1 LVRGAARAIIFSPP
15 QKESIVQS
23 HEIDYRIY
31 GGDLQF
37 VEVYLDPG
45 ESVIAEAGAMIFMD
59 EGVTFEAKLG
69 DGSDAQ
75 KGRGF
80 FRKAASAAGRA
91 MSGESLFMTH
101 FTNSGGGR
109 AKVAFGASVPGKI
122 VPLDLAEI
130 GQSVIC
136 QRDAFL
142 CAALGT
148 RVSMHLNRRFGS
160 GMFGGEGFI
169 LQKLEGDGV
178 AFVNAG
184 GMVVERRLAGETI
197 RVDTGCLVGF
207 EEGLDYSIE
216 RAGGLKTMAFGGE
229 GIFLATISGVGRVWL
244 QSLPFS
250 RLADPI
256 ISAAVSQ
263 AEARVSR

>member
-1 LVRGAARAIIFSPP
+1 MRSD
-15 QKESIVQS
+15 
-23 HEIDYRIY
+23 EIDFRIY
-31 GGDLQF
+31 GEDLQF
-37 VEVYLDPG
+37 VEVGLDPG
-45 ESVIAEAGAMIFMD
+45 ESVVAEAGAMIFMD
-59 EGVTFEAKLG
+59 EGITFEAKLG
-69 DGSDAQ
+69 DGSEPE
-75 KGRGF
+75 KRGGF
-80 FRKAASAAGRA
+80 LRKAASAAGRV

-109 AKVAFGASVPGKI
+109 SKVAFGAVVPGKI
-122 VPLDLAEI
+122 VSLNLAEI
-130 GQSVIC
+130 GRPVIC

-142 CAALGT
+142 CAARGT
-148 RVSMHLNRRFGS
+148 RVSMHFNRRFGS
-160 GMFGGEGFI
+160 GAFGGEGFI
-169 LQKLEGDGV
+169 LQKLEGDGI

-184 GMVVERRLAGETI
+184 GMVVERRLMGETI

-207 EEGLDYSIE
+207 EEGLEYSIE

-256 ISAAVSQ
+256 IREAVSQ
-263 AEARVSR
+263 AAARSSS

>member
-1 LVRGAARAIIFSPP
+1 MR
-15 QKESIVQS
+15 S
-23 HEIDYRIY
+23 HDIDYEIR

-37 VEVYLDPG
+37 VEVYLDP
-45 ESVIAEAGAMIFMD
+45 EETAVAEAGTMIFMD
-59 EGVTFEAKLG
+59 EGVTFEAKMG
-69 DGSDAQ
+69 DGSEPE
-75 KGRGF
+75 GGGGF
-80 FRKAASAAGRA
+80 FRKARSAAGRVL
-91 MSGESLFMTH
+91 SGESLFMTH

-122 VPLDLAEI
+122 VPLDLREI
-130 GQSVIC
+130 GRPVIC

-148 RVSMHLNRRFGS
+148 KVSMHFNRRFGS

-169 LQKLEGDGV
+169 LQKLEGDGI

-184 GMVVERRLAGETI
+184 GMVVERHLAGETI
-197 RVDTGCLVGF
+197 RLDTGCLVGF
-207 EEGLDYSIE
+207 EEGMEYSIE

-229 GIFLATISGVGRVWL
+229 GIFLATISGVGRVWV

-256 ISAAVSQ
+256 ISAAVAAAAAAS
-263 AEARVSR
+263 SK

>member
-1 LVRGAARAIIFSPP
+1 MR
-15 QKESIVQS
+15 S
-23 HEIDYRIY
+23 HEIDYRIH

-45 ESVIAEAGAMIFMD
+45 ETVIAEAGAMIFMD
-59 EGVTFEAKLG
+59 EGITFEAKLG
-69 DGSDAQ
+69 DGSEAQ
-75 KGRGF
+75 KRGGF
-80 FRKAASAAGRA
+80 LRKAASAAGRV

-109 AKVAFGASVPGKI
+109 DKVAFGASVPGKI
-122 VPLDLAEI
+122 VPLDMAQI
-130 GQSVIC
+130 GRPVIC

-148 RVSMHLNRRFGS
+148 RVSVHLNRRFGS
-160 GMFGGEGFI
+160 GLFGGEGFI
-169 LQKLEGDGV
+169 LQKLEGDGL

-184 GMVVERRLAGETI
+184 GMIVERRLTGETI

-229 GIFLATISGVGRVWL
+229 GLFLATISGVGRVWL

-256 ISAAVSQ
+256 IAAAVSQ
-263 AEARVSR
+263 AEARISR

>member
-1 LVRGAARAIIFSPP
+1 MR
-15 QKESIVQS
+15 S
-23 HEIDYRIY
+23 HEIDYVIC
-31 GGDLQF
+31 GDDLQF

-45 ESVIAEAGAMIFMD
+45 ETAVAEAGTMIFMD
-59 EGVTFEAKLG
+59 EGVTFEVKMG
-69 DGSDAQ
+69 DGSEPD
-75 KGRGF
+75 KGGGF
-80 FRKAASAAGRA
+80 FRKAKSAAGRVL
-91 MSGESLFMTH
+91 SGESLFMTH

-109 AKVAFGASVPGKI
+109 SKVAFGASVPGKI
-122 VPLDLAEI
+122 VPLDLREI
-130 GQSVIC
+130 GRPVIC

-148 RVSMHLNRRFGS
+148 KVSMHFNRRFGS
-160 GMFGGEGFI
+160 GLFGGEGFI
-169 LQKLEGDGV
+169 LQKLEGDGI

-184 GMVVERRLAGETI
+184 GMVVERRLVGETI

-207 EEGLDYSIE
+207 EEGMEYSIE

-229 GIFLATISGVGRVWL
+229 GLFLATVSGVGRVWV

-256 ISAAVSQ
+256 ISAAVAAAVAAS
-263 AEARVSR
+263 SK

>member
-1 LVRGAARAIIFSPP
+1 M
-15 QKESIVQS
+15 QS

-31 GGDLQF
+31 GDDLQF

-59 EGVTFEAKLG
+59 EGITFEAKLG
-69 DGSDAQ
+69 DGSAHQ
-75 KGRGF
+75 KAGGF
-80 FRKAASAAGRA
+80 FRKAASAAGR
-91 MSGESLFMTH
+91 MMTGESLFMTH

-109 AKVAFGASVPGKI
+109 VKVAFGASVPGKI
-122 VPLDLAEI
+122 VALDLAEI
-130 GQSVIC
+130 GGSVIC

-148 RVSMHLNRRFGS
+148 RVSMHLNRRLGS
-160 GMFGGEGFI
+160 GLFGGEGFI

-178 AFVNAG
+178 AFANAG
-184 GMVVERRLAGETI
+184 GMVVERRLVGETI

-229 GIFLATISGVGRVWL
+229 GIFLATISGSGRVWL

-263 AEARVSR
+263 AEARISR

>member
-1 LVRGAARAIIFSPP
+1 MR
-15 QKESIVQS
+15 S
-23 HEIDYRIY
+23 HEIDYRIF
-31 GGDLQF
+31 GEDLQF
-37 VEVYLDPG
+37 VEVYLDPA

-59 EGVTFEAKLG
+59 EGITFEAKMG
-69 DGSDAQ
+69 DGSQ
-75 KGRGF
+75 QEKRSGF
-80 FRKAASAAGRA
+80 LRRAASAAGRA
-91 MSGESLFMTH
+91 LSGESFFLTH

-109 AKVAFGASVPGKI
+109 AAVALGASVPGKI
-122 VPLDLAEI
+122 VALDMAEI
-130 GQSVIC
+130 GSPVIC

-142 CAALGT
+142 GAALGT
-148 RVSMHLNRRFGS
+148 RVTVHLNRKLGTGF
-160 GMFGGEGFI
+160 FGGEGFI
-169 LQKLEGDGV
+169 LQKLEGDGI

-184 GMVVERRLAGETI
+184 GMVVERRLSGETI

-229 GIFLATISGVGRVWL
+229 GLFLATIGGVGRVWL

-256 ISAAVSQ
+256 IAAAVSQ
-263 AEARVSR
+263 AEARSRA

>member
-1 LVRGAARAIIFSPP
+1 MR
-15 QKESIVQS
+15 S
-23 HEIDYRIY
+23 HEIDYRTF
-31 GGDLQF
+31 GDDLQF

-45 ESVIAEAGAMIFMD
+45 ESAIAEAGAMIYME
-59 EGVTFEAKLG
+59 EGVTFEAKMG
-69 DGSDAQ
+69 DGSNP
-75 KGRGF
+75 GRGGGF
-80 FRKAASAAGRA
+80 FRKAASAAGRV
-91 MSGESLFMTH
+91 MSGESLFLTH
-101 FTNSGGGR
+101 FTNTGGGR
-109 AKVAFGASVPGKI
+109 ATVAFGAAVPGKI
-122 VPLDLAEI
+122 IPLDMGQI
-130 GQSVIC
+130 GRPLIC

-148 RVSMHLNRRFGS
+148 KISMHFNRRLGS
-160 GMFGGEGFI
+160 GLFGGEGFI
-169 LQKLEGDGV
+169 LQKLEGDGM

-184 GMVVERRLAGETI
+184 GMVVERRLSGETV
-197 RVDTGCLVGF
+197 RVDTGCLVAF

-250 RLADPI
+250 RLAGPI

-263 AEARVSR
+263 AEAGFSHQ

>member
-1 LVRGAARAIIFSPP
+1 MR
-15 QKESIVQS
+15 S
-23 HEIDYRIY
+23 HEIDYRIH
-31 GGDLQF
+31 GEDLQF

-45 ESVIAEAGAMIFMD
+45 ETVIAEAGAMIFMD
-59 EGVTFEAKLG
+59 EGITFEAKLG
-69 DGSDAQ
+69 DGSEAQ
-75 KGRGF
+75 KRGGF
-80 FRKAASAAGRA
+80 LRKAASAAGRV

-109 AKVAFGASVPGKI
+109 GKVAFGASVPGKI
-122 VPLDLAEI
+122 VPLDMAQI
-130 GQSVIC
+130 GCPVIC

-148 RVSMHLNRRFGS
+148 RVSVHLNRRFGS
-160 GMFGGEGFI
+160 GLFGGEGFI
-169 LQKLEGDGV
+169 LQKLEGDGL

-184 GMVVERRLAGETI
+184 GMIVERRLSGETI

-256 ISAAVSQ
+256 IAAAVSQ
-263 AEARVSR
+263 AEARISR

>member
-1 LVRGAARAIIFSPP
+1 MR
-15 QKESIVQS
+15 S
-23 HEIDYRIY
+23 HEIDYQVY
-31 GGDLQF
+31 GEDLQF

-69 DGSDAQ
+69 DGSEQ
-75 KGRGF
+75 EKKGGF
-80 FRKAASAAGRA
+80 LRKAATAAGRA
-91 MSGESLFMTH
+91 LSGESLFMTH

-109 AKVAFGASVPGKI
+109 TKVAFGASVPGKI
-122 VPLDLAEI
+122 VPLDLRET
-130 GQSVIC
+130 GGSVIC

-148 RVSMHLNRRFGS
+148 RVSMHFNRKFGS
-160 GMFGGEGFI
+160 GAFGGEGFI
-169 LQKLEGDGV
+169 LQKLEGDGI

-184 GMVVERRLAGETI
+184 GMVVERRLTGEMI

-207 EEGLDYSIE
+207 EEGIEYSIE
-216 RAGGLKTMAFGGE
+216 RAGGLKTMGFGGE
-229 GIFLATISGVGRVWL
+229 GIFLATLSGVGRVWL

-256 ISAAVSQ
+256 IRKAVAEASAA
-263 AEARVSR
+263 ARN